1 MVSNMENVLNVAELV
16 GSDSAFSPEFAEEI
30 YQKACAAIDG
40 KEIKTIDFSGI
51 KVCPTAFLNIAIGR
65 LFSKYTVDE
74 IRQYIRLQIPTDQ
87 NEKFKLVVDSAKE
100 KYGKED

>member
-1 MVSNMENVLNVAELV
+1 MKTRE
-16 GSDSAFSPEFAEEI
+16 
-30 YQKACAAIDG
+30 
-40 KEIKTIDFSGI
+40 TIDFSGI
-51 KVCPTAFLNIAIGR
+51 KVCPAAFLNIAIGR

-74 IRQYIRLQIPTDQ
+74 IRQYIRLQIPTYQ